1 MNISNSKLEST
12 MVSMAGTLL
21 YLREM
26 RATLLKKPLVPKTVA
41 GLMTATHAELSKLE
55 VQFESTRRAAA
66 LDAQPFLTEWLRRT
80 GMQLGGIFRAKT
92 ARTFGPGIELTVS
105 GGIEAAHLYCH
116 AVAGIRVVE
125 LTLADAEIALLQG
138 VVSTI
143 GDIPVREQ
151 ASYNLVALRDADVH
165 DQVSGTSKRV
175 LQVRIPIQGTERTG
189 WARCGNL
196 IL

>member
-1 MNISNSKLEST
+1 
-12 MVSMAGTLL
+12 MVSMAGTLI

-26 RATLLKKPLVPKTVA
+26 KATLLKKPLVPKTVA

-55 VQFESTRRAAA
+55 VQFGVTRRAAA
-66 LDAQPFLTEWLRRT
+66 ADAQPFLNEWLRRT
-80 GMQLGGIFRAKT
+80 DMQVGGIFRAQT
-92 ARTFGPGIELTVS
+92 ARAFGPGVELTLT
-105 GGIEAAHLYCH
+105 GGIEDAHLYCH

-125 LTLADAEIALLQG
+125 LTLSNAQITLPQG

-151 ASYNLVALRDADVH
+151 ASYNLVALRDADVR
-165 DQVSGTSKRV
+165 DPVSGTAKRV
-175 LQVRIPIQGTERTG
+175 LQVRIPIQGAERTG